1 MLFAAPDANWM
12 FAFWPGIYQD
22 IDAHWDARIV
32 TFEPDGTVRS
42 ATAVQ
47 QRNTSLHKLVDELV
61 GNS

>member
-1 MLFAAPDANWM
+1 
-12 FAFWPGIYQD
+12 
-22 IDAHWDARIV
+22 V

-47 QRNTSLHKLVDELV
+47 QRNTSLQKLVDELV